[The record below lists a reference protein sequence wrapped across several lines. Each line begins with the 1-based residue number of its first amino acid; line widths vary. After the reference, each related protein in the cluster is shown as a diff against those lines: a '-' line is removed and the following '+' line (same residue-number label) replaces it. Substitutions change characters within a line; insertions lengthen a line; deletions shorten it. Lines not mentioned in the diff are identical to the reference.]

1 MADQGQQFGL
11 VNKLVMLAGCVAIW
25 LMGVSAI
32 VMWWKRRPRGRLAAP
47 VRPTHRGAYAGL
59 LAIVAPLALLY
70 PLVGASLVAALLF
83 DLTLRRLIT
92 PRAQTG
98 A

>member
-1 MADQGQQFGL
+1 
-11 VNKLVMLAGCVAIW
+11 MLNC
-25 LMGVSAI
+25 
-32 VMWWKRRPRGRLAAP
+32 RPKGRLAAP

-59 LAIVAPLALLY
+59 LAIVLPLAVLY
-70 PLVGASLVAALLF
+70 PLVGASLVAALVL